1 MKFKKGMNEG
11 LLWEFLEYNIWD
23 YFHNLDGKFIDYSN
37 QSILNKIL
45 SNKEGLLKKDVEIIV
60 KINGKVQ
67 PDWSED

>member
-11 LLWEFLEYNIWD
+11 LLWEFLRYNIWD
-23 YFHNLDGKFIDYSN
+23 YFHNLVDYSN

-67 PDWSED
+67 NGKQWVGED